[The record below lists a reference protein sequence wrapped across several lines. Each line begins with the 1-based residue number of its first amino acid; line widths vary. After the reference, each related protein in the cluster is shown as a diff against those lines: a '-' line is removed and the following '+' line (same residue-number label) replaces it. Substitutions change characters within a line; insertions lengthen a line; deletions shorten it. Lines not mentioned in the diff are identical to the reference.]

1 MENGLEGV
9 EGRLLN
15 NPDDGELDGTATGET
30 ETGRRIWVYLE
41 GSKLNKTC

>member
-15 NPDDGELDGTATGET
+15 NPDDGELVGLATGET
-30 ETGRRIWVYLE
+30 ETGSWIWVYLE
-41 GSKLNKTC
+41 GGKLNKT